1 MEPISSLSPS
11 QQSNLAV
18 KVNFVRERD
27 DVISACQVFLC
38 EVKVT
43 EDDDQNIR
51 QGEGDE
57 IVVHGAVQTLALDDH
72 HDDGQIAQQ
81 TRDEDDQVKYCHRP
95 QKSLVI
101 TSNMMKQMGSQ
112 GTQYMSVSGMAG
124 YN

>member
-27 DVISACQVFLC
+27 DAISACQVFLC

-57 IVVHGAVQTLALDDH
+57 IVVHGAVQSRALDDH
-72 HDDGQIAQQ
+72 HDDGHVAQEP
-81 TRDEDDQVKYCHRP
+81 RDEDNPVKYCHRP
-95 QKSLVI
+95 EKTLCCEV
-101 TSNMMKQMGSQ
+101 
-112 GTQYMSVSGMAG
+112 
-124 YN
+124 

>member
-1 MEPISSLSPS
+1 MECG
-11 QQSNLAV
+11 A
-18 KVNFVRERD
+18 
-27 DVISACQVFLC
+27 
-38 EVKVT
+38 KVT
-43 EDDDQNIR
+43 ENDDQNIR

-101 TSNMMKQMGSQ
+101 TSYD
-112 GTQYMSVSGMAG
+112 GTNGIPGDPTYIIYLYLPWLDTINYRIIATNYKEKDFNKIVRKIQRLVLFL
-124 YN
+124 NE